1 MKSISNHG
9 QVVVVLNN
17 ALPNCSPKGTTIM
30 YFTSLYFGDCFEKAL
45 TKENYFDLKDR
56 LAKQFIE
63 TFEKA
68 TNTNI
73 HDYIEEIEVGTPL
86 TYAHYTDAP
95 DGTIYGY
102 LTENGEVS
110 GAILASGTTIKTKHI
125 VSNAM
130 PVSVYGKMVDK
141 KDVPLWQV
149 KKANFNKLAGRGF

>member
-1 MKSISNHG
+1 MPVSVYGKMVDKKDVPLWQVKKANFNKLAGRGFSIFLGLNKTPQELGLKDYSYFIYDYLDSNKQFETMKNISNHG

-30 YFTSLYFGDCFEKAL
+30 YYTSLYFGDCFEKAL

-73 HDYIEEIEVGTPL
+73 MI
-86 TYAHYTDAP
+86 
-95 DGTIYGY
+95 
-102 LTENGEVS
+102 
-110 GAILASGTTIKTKHI
+110 IL
-125 VSNAM
+125 
-130 PVSVYGKMVDK
+130 K
-141 KDVPLWQV
+141 KL
-149 KKANFNKLAGRGF
+149 KLVLL